1 MRRHSSSKISR
12 RTVLGSAAATA
23 FAASSLLPSGGFA
36 QAKTQTVNLQLGWLA
51 GNNQIGEVSA
61 KHLGYFEEEKLNV
74 AIQPGGPSIDGVA
87 IVASGRHELGQVS
100 SSPSLM
106 LAASQKIPVK
116 CFATGLQQH
125 PYAYFSLPKKP
136 VRTAKDLI
144 GKKVG
149 IQATAKVLLNALMKK
164 HGIAEKDVEIVV
176 IGSEMTPILTGQTDV
191 VSGWVTNTTTLKP
204 LGPDRIDLFLWDAGV
219 RLYALPYYATRDTL
233 EKKAEM
239 VAAFTRAM
247 SRGWEYALKNTD
259 KAVDFLVKEY
269 PNLKRDDEIEG
280 SKALLKFAFNANTQ
294 ANGWGAFD
302 PAIWQEQITLYD
314 ELKQFTAGAPKLD
327 DVITTKILD
336 ATKAQRAK
344 VG

>member
-1 MRRHSSSKISR
+1 MRHWGSYRIR
-12 RTVLGSAAATA
+12 RRSLLQGGVATGFAAAA
-23 FAASSLLPSGGFA
+23 LLPAGGFA

-61 KHLGYFEEEKLNV
+61 KNLGYYEEEKLNLV
-74 AIQPGGPSIDGVA
+74 IQPGGPSIDGVA
-87 IVASGRHELGQVS
+87 IVASGRNEIGQVS

-116 CFATGLQQH
+116 CFATALQQH

-136 VRTAKDLI
+136 VRTPKDLI

-149 IQATAKVLLNALMKK
+149 IQATAKILLSALLKK
-164 HGIAEKDVEIVV
+164 HDIAEKDLEIVI

-191 VSGWVTNTTTLKP
+191 VSGWITNTTTLKP
-204 LGPDRIDLFLWDAGV
+204 LGPDRIDLRLWDAGV
-219 RLYALPYYATRDTL
+219 RLYALPIYATKDTID
-233 EKKAEM
+233 KKPDMLAG
-239 VAAFTRAM
+239 FLRATA
-247 SRGWEYALKNTD
+247 RGWEYAYKNPE

-269 PNLKRDDEIEG
+269 PNLKPADELEAAKVLMG
-280 SKALLKFAFNANTQ
+280 FSFNANTK

-302 PAIWQEQITLYD
+302 PAVWADQIALFD
-314 ELKQFTAGAPKLD
+314 DLKQFTAGAPKLE
-327 DVITTKILD
+327 DVITTSILD
-336 ATKAQRAK
+336 ATKNARAK